1 MAKPF
6 LQTLTLPFSFS
17 FSLSRSLSLSV
28 SLALLA
34 GLAPLE
40 GAAATKAHK
49 PKAHGAIALDRNSD
63 AWGYGINQKTSRE
76 ARLEALRN
84 CDRPSCEVVLR
95 IEGECG
101 ALARKKGSNT
111 PVSYMKF
118 SSSRGTNRAEAETKA
133 LRLCGKDC
141 EPIAWACNR

>member
-1 MAKPF
+1 MLRNLRHP
-6 LQTLTLPFSFS
+6 
-17 FSLSRSLSLSV
+17 
-28 SLALLA
+28 LALALALALPA
-34 GLAPLE
+34 GLAASESL
-40 GAAATKAHK
+40 AASKAHK

-76 ARLEALRN
+76 ARIEALKQ

-101 ALARKKGSNT
+101 AVARKRGSNT
-111 PVSYMKF
+111 KF

-141 EPIAWACNR
+141 EPVAWACNR